1 MTVLSKKCRSCDL
14 YIVVPFFNEERGLP
28 RTLQALTAQEYLKF
42 TLLLV
47 DNASTDSSP
56 DLAKDFQQKCQSF
69 PVQILH
75 EAQKGTGA
83 ASDTGFRFAIEQ
95 GARWIARTDADCL
108 PSSNWTSVLR
118 QALEIDGLE
127 FVAGRIRPRS
137 DERAVTSGGRALIRL
152 ALWMA
157 ENYGKIHRRGSRFR
171 YPYFMAAGNNLA
183 ISADLYLQSGGF
195 PRSSLEELNED
206 RALSEKVRTL
216 TSKAE
221 LRDDLIVYNSA
232 RRLHAYGVI
241 NTLRWYRNR
250 GYRPDVV
257 DIR

>member
-1 MTVLSKKCRSCDL
+1 MAAVTGERRSSDL
-14 YIVVPFFNEERGLP
+14 YVVVPFFNEERGLQ
-28 RTLQALTAQEYLKF
+28 RTLQALAAQEYLEF

-56 DLAKDFQQKCQSF
+56 DLAKEFQQQCQSF
-69 PVQILH
+69 PVRILH

-83 ASDTGFRFAIEQ
+83 ASDTGFRFAIAQ

-118 QALEIDGLE
+118 QSLEFDGLD
-127 FVAGRIRPRS
+127 FVAGKIKPRS
-137 DERAVTSGGRALIRL
+137 DERTVTPGRRALIRL

-157 ENYGKIHRRGSRFR
+157 ENYGKIHRRGTRFR
-171 YPYFMAAGNNLA
+171 YPYFMVAGNNLA

-216 TSKAE
+216 TSKAA
-221 LRDDLIVYNSA
+221 LRDDLIVYNSV

-250 GYRPDVV
+250 GYHPDVV